1 MSLFYYVIPERMS
14 VYVMDMEKIIEILE
28 GMNGMQF
35 VVLFL
40 AIGALVSWGI
50 PKLEQL
56 KEWINKMYEK
66 KKQKDE
72 ILETILANKQEIEHL
87 RDKNDEY
94 YQALKGMESN
104 FTSAINELKDMILG
118 LSNDS
123 EVRYIQSLR
132 SEILDFCNACT
143 IRSYKQESYG
153 HIFDLHKEYVDI
165 IEKRGDTNG
174 QMDESWEV
182 MLGTYREHIA
192 KGDFIEDKYEVR

>member
-1 MSLFYYVIPERMS
+1 MKGRMS
-14 VYVMDMEKIIEILE
+14 VYVMDTKIINVLE
-28 GMNGMQF
+28 SMNGMQF

-40 AIGALVSWGI
+40 AIGAFISWGI

-56 KEWINKMYEK
+56 KEWLNKMYEK

-87 RDKNDEY
+87 RDKDSEY
-94 YQALKGMESN
+94 YQVLKGMESN
-104 FTSAINELKDMILG
+104 FTLAINELKDMILS

-143 IRSYKQESYG
+143 IRSYKQEAYG
-153 HIFDLHKEYVDI
+153 HIFDLHKEYEEI
-165 IEKRGDTNG
+165 IERRGDTNG

-192 KGDFIEDKYEVR
+192 NGDFIEDKYEIR

>member
-1 MSLFYYVIPERMS
+1 MPERMS

-40 AIGALVSWGI
+40 AIGAFIAWAI
-50 PKLEQL
+50 PKIEYL
-56 KEWINKMYEK
+56 KEWLNKMYEK
-66 KKQKDE
+66 KKQRDE
-72 ILETILANKQEIEHL
+72 ILETILDSKQEIEHL
-87 RDKNDEY
+87 QDKDREY
-94 YQALKGMESN
+94 YQALKDMELK
-104 FTSAINELKDMILG
+104 FTSAIGELKDMIVS

-143 IRSYKQESYG
+143 VRNYKQEAYK
-153 HIFDLHKEYVDI
+153 HIFDLHQEYLTI
-165 IEKRGDTNG
+165 IEKRHEQNG

-182 MLGTYREHIA
+182 MLGTYRDHIQN
-192 KGDFIEDKYEVR
+192 GDFIEDYTHETR

>member
-1 MSLFYYVIPERMS
+1 
-14 VYVMDMEKIIEILE
+14 MDTKIINVLE

-40 AIGALVSWGI
+40 AIGAFISWGI
-50 PKLEQL
+50 PKFEQL
-56 KEWINKMYEK
+56 QEWLNKMYEK

-87 RDKNDEY
+87 RDKDGEY

-104 FTSAINELKDMILG
+104 FTLAINELKDMILS

-143 IRSYKQESYG
+143 IRSYKQEAYG
-153 HIFDLHKEYVDI
+153 HIFDLHKEYEEI
-165 IEKRGDTNG
+165 IKKRGDTNG

-182 MLGTYREHIA
+182 MLRTYRGHIA
-192 KGDFIEDKYEVR
+192 NGDFIEDKYEIR

>member
-1 MSLFYYVIPERMS
+1 MPERMS

-40 AIGALVSWGI
+40 AIGAFISWGI
-50 PKLEQL
+50 PKLEQI
-56 KEWINKMYEK
+56 KEWLNKMYEK

-87 RDKNDEY
+87 QDKDGEY
-94 YQALKGMESN
+94 YRALKEMELK
-104 FTSAINELKDMILG
+104 FTVAIGELKDMLVS

-123 EVRYIQSLR
+123 EIRYIQSLR

-143 IRSYKQESYG
+143 IRSYKQEAYK
-153 HIFDLHKEYVDI
+153 HIFDLHQEYLSI
-165 IEKRGDTNG
+165 IKKRHEQNG

-182 MLGTYREHIA
+182 MLGTYREHIQN
-192 KGDFIEDKYEVR
+192 GDFIEDYTHET